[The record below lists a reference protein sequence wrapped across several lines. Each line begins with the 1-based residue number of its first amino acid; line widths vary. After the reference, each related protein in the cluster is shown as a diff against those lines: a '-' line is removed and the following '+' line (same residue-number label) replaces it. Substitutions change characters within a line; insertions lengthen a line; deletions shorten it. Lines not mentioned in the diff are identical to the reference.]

1 MDILGLLLSI
11 AFNTIAVVLVW
22 KTNDMWVDY
31 GVILLQVFFILYQ
44 IYKEVENKQIMK
56 KFLICLIAL
65 CAVCMVSCENY
76 TTRVLGGSMTIDVEP
91 GYKVTNATFKET
103 EVWYFVEP
111 MDSEYV
117 PKQKKFIEKS
127 MYGIAEGVII
137 FNETRQNGNNTSIE
151 RSFEEVV

>member
-1 MDILGLLLSI
+1 
-11 AFNTIAVVLVW
+11 
-22 KTNDMWVDY
+22 
-31 GVILLQVFFILYQ
+31 
-44 IYKEVENKQIMK
+44 MK

-111 MDSEYV
+111 MDSDYV
-117 PKQKKFIEKS
+117 PKRKKFVEKS

-137 FNETRQNGNNTSIE
+137 FNESR
-151 RSFEEVV
+151 